1 MKISLE
7 NFPEVGLD
15 EKDIKLELSVALY
28 KRSKFSIGQAFTF
41 AGIDRIQ
48 FLKELANRNETVNYD
63 IEDLN
68 IDLVNLKLQNESSS

>member
-28 KRSKFSIGQAFTF
+28 KRGKFSIGQAFNF

-68 IDLVNLKLQNESSS
+68 IDLINLKLKKTS